1 MATHLLLNGLSG
13 NLQSNESWARQQA
26 LEFIRQTFTRT
37 LASLTPSQQQDYV
50 RLQRE
55 ALHALNAVDKANTE
69 LIDAFKTDGLVQLRS
84 KLGGLDP
91 EAIFLHTR
99 YLEEVGA
106 PQPWEPR
113 TSDIL
118 PLAGQRFRRAFDEWM
133 YRAHVSTMS
142 LWDAACLNFDFAT
155 EVKHKT
161 GHSFVDSTYLTGV
174 NKQQLN
180 VQRFIAISRE
190 LDLGGQLKNRLETVL
205 GPGGTLQA
213 LIQASARA
221 CLRFEALEA
230 YRNRASTGVTW
241 ALHEQLVQ
249 AIDGSGPALGFDT
262 LSMQTG
268 PYETAVPLP
277 LLLIRVASLG
287 VLSYFPFRPGGA
299 LHFHTDAKAAGAQF
313 LADLKLG
320 QRNRDLGWFSR
331 QLPMS
336 QMHAFKQLLSDESR
350 PTGLSPAAGF
360 LYDTFHHW
368 FPERTVDQLRFT
380 NDPQSGPG
388 KTLVQAFAAR
398 QVQRYQ
404 ANLSTLATTRSERD
418 LQAVIDGAAA
428 VADEVLQLLLTPI
441 PGGVTGLNRIMQAVV
456 FGSLSYSLVAGITQA
471 AQGEASNFAAA
482 LTDVADLAVNGLL
495 ISTAGRVHRLR
506 MEGLLQRLGNP
517 RKVQRADGEFELWK
531 PDISPFATLDQHLLN
546 GQVANPQGVY
556 QVNGNQYVWL
566 IQDQQRQV
574 VQVQLDPQ
582 SQRFVLK
589 QHNGASFA
597 PPIIF
602 NPAQQAWTLDL
613 QGAHTLSDVQLAER
627 MLPNGSSAVPS
638 TAMERM
644 LRSTSTTRATLDRIW
659 AGEPAPVHL
668 IESVRRLQVDQVI
681 KQLIHDF
688 HRRGHMP
695 PYADSSVL
703 CLLTQLE
710 TWPRDCAIRIYDQA
724 GTPMETY
731 AGSRQLPPA
740 VQFIDL
746 TRRDDGT
753 YLAFGDN
760 TQDVA
765 RQEQLFEL
773 IMTGQP
779 ADSTLGKEG
788 SAHLTLAQRIAR
800 VRVQISALAKARQ
813 IELFSAMTRHAGK
826 AREQVPATD
835 GASEL
840 VPIKVAS
847 PLVEVTPLLQKL
859 HDLYPPLTPANLQQ
873 LLVQTPLTAAQQS
886 QFLSHGQLPASV
898 QRHLEHQRT
907 ALRIDAVI
915 DGLYHPRAYHQDTD
929 QWAREF
935 ASSLVRKNLG
945 RHFVVTEM
953 NNGAP
958 ADRYVSSGPND
969 TTVEL
974 LHYGEGR
981 YQAYDMRNGGPIPV
995 SPPADSFYLAIGSVL
1010 QPHERTQLGMRSAA
1024 DAQGLRQTLG
1034 DLMST
1039 QRSPDGY
1046 VSLLDNSLAQ
1056 YEQRIVL
1063 PTDLLPNAQGLY
1075 EYQGQQ
1081 LVPLYGSLYPVV
1093 FDNTLLKWRLKHPQK
1108 VGVQTPRLEHNGLG
1122 AWRLSSENPM
1132 TWDDHRLFYRL
1143 GPQDYNVDQ
1152 PTAARILRITG
1163 TPPSALRQVH
1173 SANLPPPPLLAD
1185 TSKRFRIEREIESFI
1200 QAMTT
1205 YSAKGNARPALQLL
1219 LACALPTWP
1228 ASHVLHVV
1236 DSDGQIIRS
1245 FPAANARAPNIIRMS
1260 FEQSRGA
1267 EPLSAIVRNDTV
1279 ARALL
1284 DELPESLEERLFKL
1298 GKKIAEYAHR
1308 ERTQLFDTLY
1318 TQSESNGT
1326 TALQRRLRQHYPN
1339 LPGSALDA
1347 MLEQASPRE
1356 LKQLHEHD
1364 EVGLRLAEQ
1373 ARLSANDVRL
1383 NRAFEGL
1390 YLRTQ
1395 RNPDSEKII
1404 LHLLKSAAGWPAN
1417 TRLDIHLVDA
1427 NGALL
1432 NSAGHLDGSA
1442 RKVLANVDGRYLAYD
1457 QQGQL
1462 LGDTAEDLF
1471 GALSLVLGGVEL
1483 APLQNSIADAALN
1496 QRIAIKA
1503 LLDIPHIPHWLQ
1515 PPMALDTSFTAY
1527 PFSLS
1532 NLWPFSSQQPV
1543 DLVSKVLE
1551 LYPSLNRAA
1560 AHDLI
1565 DDLGMSDPAA
1575 LIELQRRKAEYQAL
1589 DHGLTRW
1596 ADAPH
1601 ANDADDPL
1609 GLNLGR
1615 RRFVAQQIRRAWR
1628 RETGA
1633 PYQNGLFDA
1642 HHLVVQLDGND
1653 LPDPDFILGTRGF
1666 EHIESLRLM
1675 ADEFPA
1681 TGNAFLS
1688 KFVNLKYL
1696 QVDCQLTELPTSITD
1711 MTQLEHLDLSFNDIR
1726 LTVEARERLRSLT
1739 RLEELHLD
1747 GNSLVLTP
1755 DVSTM
1760 TRLRILSLRGTGIT
1774 QWPIGAERR
1783 PNMNALLLQDN
1794 SITHVPPVLYTD
1806 ARMRLTNRNTYL
1818 HGNDLS
1824 PDTWLRLDEYRQST
1838 GIRLG
1843 GAARGPQHAPAA
1855 PHEIDQ
1861 WLAGV
1866 PATEHPKRK
1875 QLWEQLRANESVHA
1889 DDVFEVL
1896 RDLPNTYAYSA
1907 SSESRQA
1914 LTTRVWTLLLAMAD
1928 STELRNNVC
1937 LNTYGAGDCGDSV
1950 LLAFTKMELELRIH
1964 QAKAKTRTY
1973 ESDRDLLK
1981 LATGRFYLNQLD
1993 EFSAR
1998 FIERREMAALEVD
2011 PAEVTIYMRAQLADE
2026 FDLPFHPL
2034 ELLYTVDTYVTDTVL
2049 DDARTE
2055 LRRLGA
2061 SSALQEWL
2069 LMEGFW
2075 IEYLARSH
2083 PEPFSTVKDSIKHK
2097 VRQLDK
2103 ELTDKRSEDY
2113 LERRQ
2118 SLVDLEQ
2125 AELNRLVRQ
2134 LTLATQ
2140 AALQHA

>member
-13 NLQSNESWARQQA
+13 NLQSHESWARQQA

-55 ALHALNAVDKANTE
+55 ALHALKAVDTANAE
-69 LIDAFKTDGLVQLRS
+69 LIDTFKTDGLAQLRS

-106 PQPWEPR
+106 PHPWEPR
-113 TSDIL
+113 TSDIS
-118 PLAGQRFRRAFDEWM
+118 PLARQRFRRAFDEWM
-133 YRAHVSTMS
+133 YRAHLSTLS

-174 NKQQLN
+174 DKQQLD

-190 LDLGGQLKNRLETVL
+190 LDLGGQLKTRLETAL

-213 LIQASARA
+213 LIETSARA

-230 YRNRASTGVTW
+230 YRNRASTDVTW
-241 ALHEQLVQ
+241 ALYEQLVQ
-249 AIDGSGPALGFDT
+249 TIDGSGPALAFDT

-268 PYETAVPLP
+268 PYEVAVPLP
-277 LLLIRVASLG
+277 LMLIRVASLG

-299 LHFHTDAKAAGAQF
+299 LRFHTDAKAAGAQF
-313 LADLKLG
+313 LADLKLSQG
-320 QRNRDLGWFSR
+320 NRDLGWFSR
-331 QLPMS
+331 QLPMA
-336 QMHAFKQLLSDESR
+336 QMHAFKQLLSDEPR

-380 NDPQSGPG
+380 TDPKSGPG

-556 QVNGNQYVWL
+556 QVNGSHYVWL
-566 IQDQQRQV
+566 VQDQQRQV
-574 VQVQLDPQ
+574 VQVHLDPQ
-582 SQRFVLK
+582 SHRFALT

-597 PPIIF
+597 PPIVF

-613 QGAHTLSDVQLAER
+613 QDAHTLSDVQLAER
-627 MLPNGSSAVPS
+627 MLPNGSSAVPRS
-638 TAMERM
+638 AMERM
-644 LRSTSTTRATLDRIW
+644 LRSTSTTRATLERIW
-659 AGEPAPVHL
+659 AAEPPPVHL

-681 KQLIHDF
+681 RQLIHDF

-710 TWPRDCAIRIYDQA
+710 TWPGDCAIRIHDQA
-724 GTPMETY
+724 GNHIETY
-731 AGSRQLPPA
+731 AGSRHTMAAHL
-740 VQFIDL
+740 IDL

-760 TQDVA
+760 TQGVA
-765 RQEQLFEL
+765 PQEQLFEL
-773 IMTGQP
+773 IMAGQP

-826 AREQVPATD
+826 AREQVPITD
-835 GASEL
+835 GARDL
-840 VPIKVAS
+840 VPVKVAP
-847 PLVEVTPLLQKL
+847 PLVQVTPLLQKL
-859 HDLYPPLTPANLQQ
+859 RELYPPLTPANLQQ
-873 LLVQTPLTAAQQS
+873 LLLQTPLTATQQRH
-886 QFLSHGQLPASV
+886 FLSHGQLPAQV

-935 ASSLVRKNLG
+935 ASSLVRKTLG
-945 RHFVVTEM
+945 RHFVITEM

-958 ADRYVSSGPND
+958 ADRYVSSGPDD

-974 LHYGEGR
+974 LHYGEGH

-1093 FDNTLLKWRLKHPQK
+1093 FDNTLLKWRLKHPRK

-1152 PTAARILRITG
+1152 PTAARILRVTG

-1267 EPLSAIVRNDTV
+1267 EPLSAIVRNDIVT
-1279 ARALL
+1279 RALL

-1318 TQSESNGT
+1318 AQSESNST

-1390 YLRTQ
+1390 YLRTL
-1395 RNPDSEKII
+1395 RNPDSETII

-1417 TRLDIHLVDA
+1417 TRLDIHQVDA

-1432 NSAGHLDGSA
+1432 SSAGHLDGSA

-1462 LGDTAEDLF
+1462 LGDTAEDLL

-1483 APLQNSIADAALN
+1483 APLQNSIAEAALN

-1543 DLVSKVLE
+1543 DLVSKVLD

-1565 DDLGMSDPAA
+1565 DGLGMSEPAA
-1575 LIELQRRKAEYQAL
+1575 LIELERRKAEYQAL
-1589 DHGLTRW
+1589 DHGLTVW
-1596 ADAPH
+1596 ADAAH
-1601 ANDADDPL
+1601 ANDADDPV

-1642 HHLVVQLDGND
+1642 HHLVLQLDGND

-1681 TGNAFLS
+1681 TGHAFLS
-1688 KFVNLKYL
+1688 KFANLKYL
-1696 QVDCQLTELPTSITD
+1696 QIDCMLTELPTSITD

-1726 LTVEARERLRSLT
+1726 LTVEARERLRSMT

-1747 GNSLVLTP
+1747 GNLLGLTP

-1760 TRLRILSLRGTGIT
+1760 TRLRTLSLRGTGIT

-1783 PNMNALLLQDN
+1783 THMRALLLQDN
-1794 SITHVPPVLYTD
+1794 YITHVPLELYTD
-1806 ARMRLTNRNTYL
+1806 PRMRATNRNTFL

-1824 PDTWLRLDEYRQST
+1824 PDTRRRLDEYSRRE

-1843 GAARGPQHAPAA
+1843 GEAMAPPHAPAA
-1855 PHEIDQ
+1855 PNEINL
-1861 WLAGV
+1861 WLTGV
-1866 PATEHPKRK
+1866 PVAEQPMRR
-1875 QLWEQLRANESVHA
+1875 QLWDQLRANEPVRA

-1896 RDLPNTYAYSA
+1896 RDLPKTLAYYVSL
-1907 SSESRQA
+1907 ESRQA
-1914 LTTRVWTLLLAMAD
+1914 LTTRVWTLLLAMGD

-1950 LLAFTKMELELRIH
+1950 LLAFTKMELEHRIH
-1964 QAKAKTRTY
+1964 QAKGKSRTY
-1973 ESDRDLLK
+1973 ESDRALIE

-1993 EFSAR
+1993 EFSNR
-1998 FIERREMAALEVD
+1998 LIERREMAGLPVD
-2011 PAEVTIYMRAQLADE
+2011 PAEVIIYVRAQLASE
-2026 FDLPFHPL
+2026 FNLPFHPL
-2034 ELLYTVDTYVTDTVL
+2034 ALLHSVDLYVTAAVL
-2049 DDARTE
+2049 DDARAE

-2061 SSALQEWL
+2061 SPALQEWL

-2075 IEYLARSH
+2075 VEYLAKSH
-2083 PEPFSTVKDSIKHK
+2083 PEPFSTVKDSIRHK

-2103 ELTDKRSEDY
+2103 ALPDKRSEDY

-2134 LTLATQ
+2134 LTVATQ

>member
-26 LEFIRQTFTRT
+26 LEFIRQTFART
-37 LASLTPSQQQDYV
+37 LASLTTSQQQDYV

-55 ALHALNAVDKANTE
+55 ALHALNAVDRANTE
-69 LIDAFKTDGLVQLRS
+69 LINTFKSSGLTQLRS

-91 EAIFLHTR
+91 EAVFLHTR

-113 TSDIL
+113 TSEIL
-118 PLAGQRFRRAFDEWM
+118 PLAGQRFRRAFDEWRF
-133 YRAHVSTMS
+133 RAHLSTLS

-155 EVKHKT
+155 EVKQKS

-174 NKQQLN
+174 DTQQLN

-190 LDLGGQLKNRLETVL
+190 LDLGGQLKTRLETAL
-205 GPGGTLQA
+205 GPGGALQA
-213 LIQASARA
+213 LIETSARA
-221 CLRFEALEA
+221 CLRLEALEA
-230 YRNRASTGVTW
+230 YRNRASTNLTW
-241 ALHEQLVQ
+241 ALYERLVQ
-249 AIDGSGPALGFDT
+249 AIDGSGSALAFDT

-299 LHFHTDAKAAGAQF
+299 LRFHSDAKAAGAQF
-313 LADLKLG
+313 LADLKRS
-320 QRNRDLGWFSR
+320 QNNRDLGWFAR
-331 QLPMS
+331 QLPMA
-336 QMHAFKQLLSDESR
+336 QMHAFKQLSGDEPR
-350 PTGLSPAAGF
+350 PTGLNPAAGF

-368 FPERTVDQLRFT
+368 FPERTVEQLRFAI
-380 NDPQSGPG
+380 DPKSGPG
-388 KTLVQAFAAR
+388 KTLVQALATR

-495 ISTAGRVHRLR
+495 ISTAGRVHRQR

-531 PDISPFATLDQHLLN
+531 PDLSPYATLDQHLLS
-546 GQVANPQGVY
+546 GQVVSPQGVY

-566 IQDQQRQV
+566 VQDQQRQV
-574 VQVQLDPQ
+574 VQVHFDPQ
-582 SQRFVLK
+582 ARRFALK

-602 NPAQQAWTLDL
+602 NPAQQGWTLDL
-613 QGAHTLSDVQLAER
+613 QDAHTLSDVQLAER
-627 MLPNGSSAVPS
+627 MLPNGSSAVPR
-638 TAMERM
+638 TAMARM

-659 AGEPAPVHL
+659 AGAPAPVHL
-668 IESVRRLQVDQVI
+668 TEGVRRLQVDQVI

-710 TWPRDCAIRIYDQA
+710 TWPKDCAIRVHDQV
-724 GTPMETY
+724 GNHIETY
-731 AGSRQLPPA
+731 AGSRHTPPA
-740 VQFIDL
+740 HRINL

-753 YLAFGDN
+753 YLALGDG
-760 TQDVA
+760 TQGA
-765 RQEQLFEL
+765 ASQEQLFEL
-773 IMTGQP
+773 IIAGQP

-813 IELFSAMTRHAGK
+813 VELFSAMTRHAGK
-826 AREQVPATD
+826 TRDQVPVTD
-835 GASEL
+835 GARDL
-840 VPIKVAS
+840 VPIKVAP
-847 PLVEVTPLLQKL
+847 PLVQVTPLLQKL
-859 HDLYPPLTPANLQQ
+859 RELYPPLTPANLQQ
-873 LLVQTPLTAAQQS
+873 LLLQTPLTATQQRH
-886 QFLSHGQLPASV
+886 FFSHGQLPAQV
-898 QRHLEHQRT
+898 QRHLEHHRT

-935 ASSLVRKNLG
+935 ASSLVRKTLG

-953 NNGAP
+953 SNGAP
-958 ADRYVSSGPND
+958 ANRYVSSGPDD

-981 YQAYDMRNGGPIPV
+981 YEAYDMRNGGPIPV
-995 SPPADSFYLAIGSVL
+995 SPAVDSFYLAIGSVL
-1010 QPHERTQLGMRSAA
+1010 QPHERAQLGMQSDA

-1034 DLMST
+1034 DLMSA

-1046 VSLLDNSLAQ
+1046 VSPLDNSLAQ
-1056 YEQRIVL
+1056 YEQRIML
-1063 PTDLLPNAQGLY
+1063 PTDLLPNTQGLY

-1081 LVPLYGSLYPVV
+1081 LVPLYGSLYPVI

-1143 GPQDYNVDQ
+1143 GAQDYNVDQ
-1152 PTAARILRITG
+1152 PTAARILRITD
-1163 TPPSALRQVH
+1163 TPPRALRRVH
-1173 SANLPPPPLLAD
+1173 SNNLPPPPLLAD
-1185 TSKRFRIEREIESFI
+1185 TSKRFRIERDIEHFI

-1219 LACALPTWP
+1219 LACALPAWP
-1228 ASHVLHVV
+1228 SSHVLQVV
-1236 DSDGQIIRS
+1236 DRDGQLIRS
-1245 FPAANARAPNIIRMS
+1245 YPAANAGAPNIIRMS

-1267 EPLSAIVRNDTV
+1267 DPLNAIAANDSV

-1298 GKKIAEYAHR
+1298 GKEIAEHAHR
-1308 ERTQLFDTLY
+1308 ERTQLFDNLY
-1318 TQSESNGT
+1318 AQSEGNGT
-1326 TALQRRLRQHYPN
+1326 TALQQRLRRHYPS

-1347 MLEQASPRE
+1347 MLEQASPGE

-1364 EVGLRLAEQ
+1364 QVGLRLAEQ
-1373 ARLSANDVRL
+1373 ARLSTNDVRL

-1390 YLRTQ
+1390 YLRTLG
-1395 RNPDSEKII
+1395 NPDSETII

-1417 TRLDIHLVDA
+1417 TRLDIHQVDA
-1427 NGALL
+1427 NGQLL
-1432 NSAGHLDGSA
+1432 SSAGHLDGTA
-1442 RKVLANVDGRYLAYD
+1442 RKVLAKVDGRYRAYD
-1457 QQGQL
+1457 EQGQP
-1462 LGDTAEDLF
+1462 LGDTAEDLL
-1471 GALSLVLGGVEL
+1471 GALSQVLDGVEL
-1483 APLQNSIADAALN
+1483 SALQNSIAESALN

-1503 LLDIPHIPHWLQ
+1503 LLDIPHIPYWLQ

-1532 NLWPFSSQQPV
+1532 NLWPFSSHQPV

-1565 DDLGMSDPAA
+1565 DDLGMSEPAA
-1575 LIELQRRKAEYQAL
+1575 LIELERRKAEYQAL
-1589 DHGLTRW
+1589 DHGLTVW

-1601 ANDADDPL
+1601 ANDTDDPV

-1642 HHLVVQLDGND
+1642 HHLVLQLDGND

-1681 TGNAFLS
+1681 TGHAFLS
-1688 KFVNLKYL
+1688 KFTNLKYL
-1696 QVDCQLTELPTSITD
+1696 QVDCMLTELPTSITD

-1726 LTVEARERLRSLT
+1726 LTVEARERLRSMT

-1747 GNSLVLTP
+1747 GNLLELTP

-1760 TRLRILSLRGTGIT
+1760 TRLRTLSLRGTRIT
-1774 QWPIGAERR
+1774 QWPIGAEQRD
-1783 PNMNALLLQDN
+1783 NMHALLLQDN
-1794 SITHVPPVLYTD
+1794 YITHVPPVLYTD

-1824 PDTWLRLDEYRQST
+1824 PDTWRRLDEYRQST

-1843 GAARGPQHAPAA
+1843 GAARGPHHAPAA

-1866 PATEHPKRK
+1866 PQTEHPKRK
-1875 QLWEQLRANESVHA
+1875 QLWEQLRANESVRA

-1914 LTTRVWTLLLAMAD
+1914 LTARVWTLLLAMAD

-1964 QAKAKTRTY
+1964 QAKVKSRTY
-1973 ESDRDLLK
+1973 ESDRALLK

-2011 PAEVTIYMRAQLADE
+2011 PAEVTIYLRAQLADE

-2034 ELLYTVDTYVTDTVL
+2034 ELLYTVDTYVTDAVL
-2049 DDARTE
+2049 DEARTE

-2061 SSALQEWL
+2061 SPALQEWL

-2075 IEYLARSH
+2075 IEYLTRSH
-2083 PEPFSTVKDSIKHK
+2083 PEPFSTVRDSIKHK

-2103 ELTDKRSEDY
+2103 QLANKRSEDY
-2113 LERRQ
+2113 LEQRQ
-2118 SLVDLEQ
+2118 SLADLEQ
-2125 AELNRLVRQ
+2125 AEFNRLVQQ
-2134 LTLATQ
+2134 LTIATQ